1 MHKPLAIALRRK
13 MKKALIQTGLETVSV
28 ANGLGIMSEL
38 SGLGAIFTMHRVE
51 PTPNPLFNPSAHL
64 SVTPDFLEKTI
75 LALKAKNYKAYSLHN
90 LKAYLQNP
98 DPSQPAMFFTLD
110 DGYKNNL
117 KYALPVFKKHNV
129 PFTVF
134 ACSGFVER
142 SHTMWWET
150 TAELLMKVDDVNY
163 DIGKGERRL
172 EARSASQKY
181 AAFERISRD
190 MKMLEH
196 TAAVE
201 RLDKLASEHGIDA
214 QNITND
220 LILTSDE
227 LRTLSEEP
235 LADIGAHTISHA
247 NLALVNDQ
255 KLGFEMAFSKEHIE
269 TTTGAPAPHFAF
281 PYGKRKNAGKR
292 EFEKAKSTGF
302 DLAVT
307 TEPNVLD
314 HTTSESLFA
323 LKRISLNGYY
333 QRSRYI
339 KALASGIPFKLMN
352 AGS

>member
-1 MHKPLAIALRRK
+1 MQNPLAIALRRT
-13 MKKALIQTGLETVSV
+13 MKKTFIQTALEAVSV
-28 ANGLGIMSEL
+28 TNSLGFKPEL
-38 SGLGAIFTMHRVE
+38 AGLGAIFTMHRVE

-75 LALKAKNYKAYSLHN
+75 IALKAKNYRAYSLN
-90 LKAYLQNP
+90 GLKAYLQNP

-150 TAELLMKVDDVNY
+150 TAELLMKVDELNY
-163 DIGKGERRL
+163 NIGKGERHL
-172 EARSASQKY
+172 ETRSAAQKY

-190 MKMLEH
+190 MTMLEH
-196 TAAVE
+196 SAAIE
-201 RLDKLASEHGIDA
+201 RLDQLASEHGIDA

-227 LRTLSEEP
+227 LRELSKEP
-235 LADIGAHTISHA
+235 LADIGAHTVSHP
-247 NLALVNDQ
+247 NLALVTDQ

-269 TTTGAPAPHFAF
+269 MTTGLPSPHFAF
-281 PYGKRKNAGKR
+281 PYGKAQNAGKR
-292 EFEKAKSTGF
+292 EFEKARSLGF
-302 DLAVT
+302 ELSVT

-314 HTTSESLFA
+314 QTASSNLFG

-333 QRSRYI
+333 QRSRYV
-339 KALASGIPFKLMN
+339 KALASGIPFKLMKN
-352 AGS
+352 G

>member
-1 MHKPLAIALRRK
+1 MHKPLAIALRRTI
-13 MKKALIQTGLETVSV
+13 KKALIQAGLETVSV
-28 ANGLGIMSEL
+28 TSRLGFKPEL
-38 SGLGAIFTMHRVE
+38 AGIGAIFTMHRVE

-75 LALKAKNYKAYSLHN
+75 LALKAKNYRAYSLRD

-110 DGYKNNL
+110 DGYKNNIE
-117 KYALPVFKKHNV
+117 YALPVFKKHNV

-142 SHTMWWET
+142 SHTIWWET
-150 TAELLMKVDDVNY
+150 SAELLMKVDELNY
-163 DIGKGERRL
+163 DIGRGERRL
-172 EARSASQKY
+172 EARSAAEKY
-181 AAFERISRD
+181 AAFERISLD
-190 MKMLEH
+190 MKTLEN

-201 RLDKLASEHGIDA
+201 RLDQLASEHGINA

-220 LILTSDE
+220 LIVTSDE
-227 LRTLSEEP
+227 LRELSKEP

-269 TTTGAPAPHFAF
+269 ATTGVPAKHFAF
-281 PYGKRKNAGKR
+281 PYGKLENAGKR
-292 EFEKAKSTGF
+292 EFEKARNMGF
-302 DLAVT
+302 DLSVT
-307 TEPNVLD
+307 TEPNILAATAAQNL
-314 HTTSESLFA
+314 HA

-333 QRSRYI
+333 QRSRYVE
-339 KALASGIPFKLMN
+339 ALASGIPFKFIKT
-352 AGS
+352 S

>member
-1 MHKPLAIALRRK
+1 MHKPFAIALRRTI
-13 MKKALIQTGLETVSV
+13 KKTLIQAGLETVSV
-28 ANGLGIMSEL
+28 TNSLGFKPEL
-38 SGLGAIFTMHRVE
+38 SGVGAIFTMHRVE
-51 PTPNPLFNPSAHL
+51 PTPDPLFNPSAHL

-75 LALKAKNYKAYSLHN
+75 LALKAKNYRAYSLN
-90 LKAYLQNP
+90 DLKAYLKNP
-98 DPSQPAMFFTLD
+98 NPSQPAMFFTLD

-117 KYALPVFKKHNV
+117 EYALPVFKKHNV

-150 TAELLMKVDDVNY
+150 AAELLMKVDELNY
-163 DIGKGERRL
+163 NIGKGERRM
-172 EARSASQKY
+172 EARSAAQKY
-181 AAFERISRD
+181 AAFESISQD

-201 RLDKLASEHGIDA
+201 RLDQLALEHGINA

-227 LRTLSEEP
+227 LRDLSKEP
-235 LADIGAHTISHA
+235 LADIGAHTVSHA

-269 TTTGAPAPHFAF
+269 TTTGVPAPHFAF
-281 PYGKRKNAGKR
+281 PYGKAENAGKR
-292 EFEKAKSTGF
+292 EFEKASNMGF
-302 DLAVT
+302 DLSVT

-314 HTTSESLFA
+314 ATASENLFA

-333 QRSRYI
+333 QRTRYV
-339 KALASGIPFKLMN
+339 KALASGIPFKLMKT
-352 AGS
+352 G

>member
-1 MHKPLAIALRRK
+1 MSKPLAIALRRTI
-13 MKKALIQTGLETVSV
+13 KKALIQAGLETISV
-28 ANGLGIMSEL
+28 TNSLGFKSDL
-38 SGLGAIFTMHRVE
+38 SGMGAIFTMHRVE
-51 PTPNPLFNPSAHL
+51 PKPQPSFNPSAHL

-75 LALKAKNYKAYSLHN
+75 LALKAKNYRAYSLN
-90 LKAYLQNP
+90 ELKIYLQNP
-98 DPSQPAMFFTLD
+98 DPSRPAMFFTLD

-150 TAELLMKVDDVNY
+150 TAELLMKVDELNY
-163 DIGKGERRL
+163 DIGKGERHL
-172 EARSASQKY
+172 VARSAAQKY
-181 AAFERISRD
+181 AAFERISQD
-190 MKMLEH
+190 MKLLEH
-196 TAAVE
+196 SAAVE
-201 RLDKLASEHGIDA
+201 RLDQLASTHGVNA
-214 QNITND
+214 QNITNE
-220 LILTSDE
+220 LILSTDE
-227 LRTLSEEP
+227 LRELSKEP

-255 KLGFEMAFSKEHIE
+255 KLDFEMAFSKEHIE
-269 TTTGAPAPHFAF
+269 TVTGEPASHFAY
-281 PYGKRKNAGKR
+281 PYGRGENAGKR
-292 EFEKAKSTGF
+292 EFEKARKIGF

-314 HTTSESLFA
+314 GQAAENLFA

-333 QRSRYI
+333 QQSRYV

-352 AGS
+352 TG